1 MCDYSLE
8 HVASRP
14 AKVGDRLTTTRF
26 KNPYTMFS
34 PTVGFC
40 AVDEPDTAVCL
51 LPGTEIA
58 FDQEIEIPGA
68 FWMRRRIGA
77 KLGRFRRVQECTGVA
92 RRADL
97 DAHHLMRIGRWCC
110 NCQWPLRSHDPQQ
123 SRAKQLSPKKPVSD
137 GVIGVTSR
145 LRCYRYDPGAL
156 KLMELHVTKRSA
168 LRGCTCG
175 AQGYCPHN
183 GQRRLSSGGLSSAPF
198 VH

>member
-77 KLGRFRRVQECTGVA
+77 KLGRCRRVQQDRPYTHH
-92 RRADL
+92 
-97 DAHHLMRIGRWCC
+97 DALELPDGRTLMLTTLC
-110 NCQWPLRSHDPQQ
+110 
-123 SRAKQLSPKKPVSD
+123 
-137 GVIGVTSR
+137 
-145 LRCYRYDPGAL
+145 
-156 KLMELHVTKRSA
+156 E
-168 LRGCTCG
+168 
-175 AQGYCPHN
+175 
-183 GQRRLSSGGLSSAPF
+183 GQRAVVLQLPVAAPEPRPATEPRKAT
-198 VH
+198 VT

>member
-77 KLGRFRRVQECTGVA
+77 KLGRFRRVQEDTPYTHHDALQLPDGRTLMLTTLCESGGGAAIASGRSGATT
-92 RRADL
+92 RNRAAQSNCHPRGPSRSL
-97 DAHHLMRIGRWCC
+97 KRWRDRC
-110 NCQWPLRSHDPQQ
+110 D
-123 SRAKQLSPKKPVSD
+123 KPVAML
-137 GVIGVTSR
+137 R
-145 LRCYRYDPGAL
+145 L
-156 KLMELHVTKRSA
+156 
-168 LRGCTCG
+168 
-175 AQGYCPHN
+175 
-183 GQRRLSSGGLSSAPF
+183 
-198 VH
+198 